1 MIDIGAHSA
10 LGGEDQRDERTTVH
24 GECEGARLG
33 KSEQSRVRIR
43 VLDEE
48 IEQYNRVYYGHGI
61 VDRMAS
67 RWSRDAERA
76 GTGGVWLGTAGK
88 TDDGGVV
95 NEWGHKTRNVVFFV
109 ICVSLGLGMTSVSS
123 VKGRG

>member
-1 MIDIGAHSA
+1 M
-10 LGGEDQRDERTTVH
+10 H

-43 VLDEE
+43 ALDEE

-67 RWSRDAERA
+67 RWSRDAGRA

-95 NEWGHKTRNVVFFV
+95 NEWGEAGRAERHKTRNVVFFV